1 MSAYMPKAKSVEW
14 DTPTELREQ
23 LILRFGTF
31 DLDAATRIDN
41 PMKAASIITIENDA
55 LSMNTNWVGNL
66 VYLNPPYGRIIKD
79 FISKAIFEYEKGNAK
94 KIVML
99 LPSRTCTKWFHLIYE
114 RKDVQIE
121 FIKGRLRYNDS
132 GPAPFPS
139 MLVILG

>member
-1 MSAYMPKAKSVEW
+1 MTAYMPKAKSVEW
-14 DTPTELREQ
+14 DTPTELRKQ
-23 LILRFGTF
+23 LIQRFGTF
-31 DLDAATRIDN
+31 DLDAASRIDN
-41 PMKAASIITIENDA
+41 PMKALRVITKEQDA
-55 LSMNTNWVGNL
+55 LQINTEWKGNT
-66 VYLNPPYGRIIKD
+66 VYLNPPYGRIISL
-79 FISKAIFEYEKGNAK
+79 FIHKAIFEYEIGNAK

-132 GPAPFPS
+132 SPAPFPS